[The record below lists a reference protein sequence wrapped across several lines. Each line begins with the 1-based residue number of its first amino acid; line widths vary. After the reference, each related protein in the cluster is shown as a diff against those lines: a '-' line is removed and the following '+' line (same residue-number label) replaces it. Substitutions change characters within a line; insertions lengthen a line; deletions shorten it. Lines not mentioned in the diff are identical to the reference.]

1 MSSLIE
7 GKWNH
12 AVTSSMDRTIKVWD
26 LATMVEDVFPLSR
39 QHNQIMEILP
49 CESLGVAVTR
59 TRSCMGV
66 WDLRAGALHST
77 FARDSVG
84 AQVRYQSVSSTDLVP
99 TGRCSQQYAVCR
111 E

>member
-26 LATMVEDVFPLSR
+26 LASMVEDVFPLSR

-49 CESLGVAVTR
+49 CETLGVAVTR
-59 TRSCMGV
+59 QGGHFLLVQIHRGT
-66 WDLRAGALHST
+66 AL
-77 FARDSVG
+77 
-84 AQVRYQSVSSTDLVP
+84 
-99 TGRCSQQYAVCR
+99 
-111 E
+111 

>member
-84 AQVRYQSVSSTDLVP
+84 AQVSYSRVDISAKTFSKVFLDIN
-99 TGRCSQQYAVCR
+99 RR
-111 E
+111 

>member
-84 AQVRYQSVSSTDLVP
+84 AQVSQTEITDQRLHLAFSVL
-99 TGRCSQQYAVCR
+99 R
-111 E
+111 